1 MERLQMKELHF
12 QTLRE
17 VRTCMA
23 TWRIFGG
30 NELRQLNP
38 SQVSNENLYVWFTQN
53 PDVCSRIAGIF
64 LAKGWDW
71 KDFLENGID
80 LEIVEQTNDAM
91 ANQVVE
97 YVKNGREQ

>member
-1 MERLQMKELHF
+1 MKIYMSDLRKTQMCA
-12 QTLRE
+12 R
-17 VRTCMA
+17 
-23 TWRIFGG
+23 G
-30 NELRQLNP
+30 
-38 SQVSNENLYVWFTQN
+38 
-53 PDVCSRIAGIF
+53 SRAFF

-91 ANQVVE
+91 AQQVVE